1 MGADCWKLGK
11 VCDNELTNPNNLRDD
26 DYTHCF
32 YRNPVECIEFPMQ
45 QPAFREHMLYAPA
58 EEFNDAEECIYSVV
72 KSSDWCWKEQ
82 VHGLNSVT
90 ATMNLTASIAM
101 AAAWNYNYPCICQFR
116 AKEILQTIRGTRRNS
131 RYIWVSETST
141 QQLYQTLRILHAS
154 FLPFLLCLRNI
165 TLKDMEGHLPWWN
178 NRSTIMKFS
187 GMPSRLFLVL
197 SMNFST
203 LECLCFTQ
211 TVRWGNVILLSLHGQ
226 LITSNTFTCTRW
238 SGPIAVCA
246 KQQNCHLEKG
256 IHRLSNWE
264 TSSYTSRWW
273 YLWLKEMRWRDRR
286 QHNIWKLEWLEPQMV
301 SSEIWN
307 ASPQRGIVPDILH
320 TVNLGIL
327 KHLMICVTFLFKQH
341 SSIDEFNQLWAM
353 MPPYP
358 SSTQFNKPYRQ
369 MTQWSRNE
377 INAHGRVIDQV
388 FAVTLVNHS
397 ARHKIPFTEA

>member
-1 MGADCWKLGK
+1 MHWVPHATACIQGK
-11 VCDNELTNPNNLRDD
+11 YVVC
-26 DYTHCF
+26 
-32 YRNPVECIEFPMQ
+32 
-45 QPAFREHMLYAPA
+45 
-58 EEFNDAEECIYSVV
+58 
-72 KSSDWCWKEQ
+72 SSRGIQWCWGMYLLSGEIKRLVLERTGTW
-82 VHGLNSVT
+82 VEFCHSYNEFDSFNSYGGCLELQLSLYLSVQ
-90 ATMNLTASIAM
+90 S
-101 AAAWNYNYPCICQFR
+101 
-116 AKEILQTIRGTRRNS
+116 KEILQTIRGTRRNS

-187 GMPSRLFLVL
+187 GIPSRLFLVL

-226 LITSNTFTCTRW
+226 LTTSNTFTCTRW

-256 IHRLSNWE
+256 IHCLSNWE

-273 YLWLKEMRWRDRR
+273 YLWLREMRWRDRR
-286 QHNIWKLEWLEPQMV
+286 QHNIWKLEWLEPQKV

-327 KHLMICVTFLFKQH
+327 KHLMVCVTFLFKQH